1 MFRYIDEKF
10 KKNEERIIAF
20 CLVDG
25 SHMREVIVKE
35 IINKLFEWNI
45 FDKNIFS
52 IVLDNASVNNVSS
65 FFCVVHIF

>member
-1 MFRYIDEKF
+1 
-10 KKNEERIIAF
+10 
-20 CLVDG
+20 
-25 SHMREVIVKE
+25 MREVIVKE